1 MNPHNTL
8 RSQRGAV
15 LLLALLAVAL
25 IVSLLGSVMGRQADL
40 IRVESAERERQQAQW
55 LLLGAMDWARL
66 ILREDA
72 RNGNSDHL
80 SEPWAVPLQDSRL
93 SSFLATQPVPE
104 GALPAPEQEVL
115 LSGGIQDAQGRFNLS
130 NLVQGQQVDGIAKAQ
145 LTRLFG
151 VLGVP
156 QGRVEDLADKMARS
170 RQPNGAWLPP
180 QSLDD
185 LVAWGWDRAQIERLR
200 PHVVVLPERT
210 RINVNTASP
219 EVLSATV
226 QGLSLAAAERLAM
239 TRLRSPWT
247 HENQAQAAFG
257 EAFNVSLHGVSSQY
271 FLLIGRLRLG
281 RTDLS
286 QMALVKREGPTVA
299 YRWVKPFPTPTRP

>member
-1 MNPHNTL
+1 MKVHPS
-8 RSQRGAV
+8 REQSGAV

-25 IVSLLGSVMGRQADL
+25 IVSMLGSVLWRQSDL

-72 RNGNSDHL
+72 RNGNADHL

-93 SSFLATQPVPE
+93 SSFLATQPMPD

-115 LSGGIQDAQGRFNLS
+115 LSGGIQDAQGRFNLN
-130 NLVQGQQVDGIAKAQ
+130 NLINGPQIDPVAKAQ
-145 LTRLFG
+145 LTRLLG
-151 VLGVP
+151 VLGLP
-156 QGRVEDLADKMARS
+156 TNRAQALSEQMARS
-170 RQPNGAWLPP
+170 RSPNGTWLPAR
-180 QSLDD
+180 QLDD
-185 LVAWGWDRAQIERLR
+185 LLAWGWDRAQIERLQ
-200 PHVVVLPERT
+200 PHVVILPERT

-226 QGLSLAAAERLAM
+226 DGLSLASAERLVLN
-239 TRLRSPWT
+239 RLRTPWT
-247 HENQAQAAFG
+247 QESQAQAAFG
-257 EAFNVSLHGVSSQY
+257 DKFDVNLHGVSSQY
-271 FLLIGRLRLG
+271 FLLSGRLRLG

-286 QMALVKREGPTVA
+286 QMALVKRDGQTVV
-299 YRWVKPFPTPTRP
+299 YRWVTPFPTPTRP